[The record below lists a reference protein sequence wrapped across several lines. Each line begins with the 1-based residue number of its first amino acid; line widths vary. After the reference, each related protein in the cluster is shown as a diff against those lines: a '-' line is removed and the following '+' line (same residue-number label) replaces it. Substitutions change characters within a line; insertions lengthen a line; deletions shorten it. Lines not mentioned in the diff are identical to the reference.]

1 MTPEPEL
8 PHRLEAEVERLY
20 LNDEYEFLTVTLRLG
35 DGRRLTLDFERDS
48 ELARDLLEVLADH
61 IPATLTALE
70 AAEPILTRFAPLR
83 DAPAGDE
90 ESS

>member
-1 MTPEPEL
+1 MTEPEL
-8 PHRLEAEVERLY
+8 PRRLEAEVERLY

-61 IPATLTALE
+61 IPAALTALE

-83 DAPAGDE
+83 DAAADE
-90 ESS
+90 ETP